1 MPTLDASFAAIV
13 AVLAEHYGAAGPVG
27 VAAGLDP
34 FPALVAV
41 LLARVADP
49 RRAARGLDALAGA
62 GLLEPQALAEGDVA
76 EIDDALKSGGVTVPA
91 RGLAPI
97 QRLARW
103 IVEQH
108 HGSAEELD
116 RETHATES
124 LREELASLNGIG
136 PATADAL
143 LLLALN
149 RAVYPLDRAT
159 YRILVRHGWLDPSA
173 GYDEARAVVE
183 APCPDD
189 PDTLARLSDWLGR
202 IGREFCRV
210 SAPKCERCPL
220 RPFLPDGGPIEPEVV
235 S

>member
-1 MPTLDASFAAIV
+1 MPALDESFAAIV
-13 AVLAEHYGAAGPVG
+13 AALAEHYAAPVPVG

-34 FPALVAV
+34 FRALVAV
-41 LLARVADP
+41 LLARAADP
-49 RRAARGLDALAGA
+49 RRAARGLDALADA
-62 GLLEPQALAEGDVA
+62 GLLDPRALAEAEVA
-76 EIDDALKSGGVTVPA
+76 EIGDTLKLSGVTVPA

-97 QRLARW
+97 LRLARW

-108 HGSAEELD
+108 HGSADALGEGTLG
-116 RETHATES
+116 TEP

-149 RAVYPLDRAT
+149 RPVYPLDRAT

-183 APCPDD
+183 GPCHDD
-189 PDTLARLSDWLGR
+189 PDLLAKLSDWLER

-210 SAPKCERCPL
+210 GAPKCDRCPL
-220 RPFLPDGGPIEPEVV
+220 RPFLPEGGPMEA
-235 S
+235 